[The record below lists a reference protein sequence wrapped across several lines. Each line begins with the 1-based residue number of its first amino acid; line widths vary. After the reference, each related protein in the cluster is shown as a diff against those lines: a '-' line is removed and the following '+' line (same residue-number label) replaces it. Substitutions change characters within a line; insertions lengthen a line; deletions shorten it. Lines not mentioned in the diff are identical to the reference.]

1 MTGSTTPQ
9 SRKFFIRLRAFLQ
22 QRPGSAG
29 ECGSQPTTGR
39 TALHAGLAAL
49 ALLLLPLAAFAQG
62 SDRVVKARGYAS
74 ADGVRAGDKFKV
86 AVALEVGEGYHINAH
101 HPSLDYLIPTS
112 VKFEPPAGI
121 VIAEEKYP
129 APNHRK
135 FEFAPETELAVHE
148 GTLFIIA
155 EGHAEKSIQEGRAT
169 IRALVT
175 VQACNDSQ
183 CLAPADLT
191 VEIPVKVVGQKQ
203 PIKAANEDVF
213 AKAAISPVENAEAGA
228 SVGLTQ
234 FQGSASSTN
243 KIAELISS
251 KGLALTLL
259 FVFLSGLVL
268 NTTPCVYPII
278 PITIG
283 FFVNQSA
290 SQQGKPKLSRTFA
303 MAVMYVFGMAITY
316 SVLGVIASLSKG
328 LFGAALQNPIVLI
341 ALAAVMIVLALSM
354 FGVYEFRLPESL
366 NRFAT
371 SSTQSTSG
379 IVGALVMGLTMGIVA
394 APCIGPFVLALLVFV
409 GEKGDPVYGFFMFFV
424 LALGLGLPYLVLGT
438 FSGAIKSLPRSG
450 LWMVTVR
457 KLFGLVLVGMALY
470 FLMPLMGN
478 ATNYVFVAF
487 FALSALYLILWE
499 AGRTKPKEFAW
510 VLRAVGIGAAV
521 VAVLMAL
528 PKRIE
533 TELPWQPY
541 SERALADATRD
552 GKGVIIDT
560 FADWCIPCKE
570 LDKLTFTDPAVKKE
584 AERFITLKLDLTS
597 SDANSEAGRAR
608 QRYGIRGVPT
618 VLFLDSAGQE
628 LGDLRLEGFEKPTVF
643 LARMKR
649 VESPSGAT
657 GTTLAKNIND
667 RKAPVADAVP
677 GSAVEP
683 APAIALKLLNGGTIN
698 LETLRGKVLL
708 VDFWATW
715 CVPCLSEIPMFNQ
728 LKKDYQSRGV
738 EIIAISLDE
747 EGAAKVKPFVKAH
760 PMDYTQVVGDQ
771 GTAAAFK
778 VDDSTLPVT
787 LLIDKQGRMRFR
799 HVGITQKDVLEG
811 EIAQLMN
818 E

>member
-1 MTGSTTPQ
+1 MRPTTTQEGSKVFMPLRVSVQ
-9 SRKFFIRLRAFLQ
+9 RRLS
-22 QRPGSAG
+22 SAG
-29 ECGSQPTTGR
+29 ECGSQSNR
-39 TALHAGLAAL
+39 SRMALHAALAAL

-74 ADGVRAGDKFKV
+74 ADGVRAGDKFKI

-121 VIAEEKYP
+121 LIEEEKYP
-129 APNHRK
+129 APSHRR
-135 FEFAPETELAVHE
+135 FEFAPETELAVHQ

-155 EGHAEKSIQEGRAT
+155 EGQAEKSIQEGRAT

-191 VEIPVKVVGQKQ
+191 VEIPVKIVGQKQ
-203 PIKAANEDVF
+203 SIKAANEDVF
-213 AKAAISPVENAEAGA
+213 AKAAIPDVENGGAESSG
-228 SVGLTQ
+228 GLAQ
-234 FQGSASSTN
+234 FQGSTSSTN

-290 SQQGKPKLSRTFA
+290 SQQGKPRLSRTFA
-303 MAVMYVFGMAITY
+303 MAAMYVLGMAITY

-341 ALAAVMIVLALSM
+341 ALAAVMVALALSM

-457 KLFGLVLVGMALY
+457 KLFGLVLIGMALY

-478 ATNYVFVAF
+478 STNYVFVAF
-487 FALSALYLILWE
+487 FAVSALYLILWE
-499 AGRTKPKEFAW
+499 AGRTKPKGFAW

-521 VAVLMAL
+521 VAVMMAL

-541 SERALADATRD
+541 SERALADAMRG

-597 SDANSEAGRAR
+597 SDSNSEAGRAR

-628 LGDLRLEGFEKPTVF
+628 LGDLRLEGFEKPSVF

-649 VESPSGAT
+649 VESPSGGT
-657 GTTLAKNIND
+657 GPALAKNIVD
-667 RKAPVADAVP
+667 GKAPVADAVP

-683 APAIALKLLNGGTIN
+683 APAIALNLLSGGNLN
-698 LETLRGKVLL
+698 LETLRGKVVL

-728 LKKDYQSRGV
+728 LKRDYQSRGV

-760 PMDYTQVVGDQ
+760 SMDYTQVVGEQ
-771 GTAAAFK
+771 ATAGAFK
-778 VDDSTLPVT
+778 IDDSTLPVT
-787 LLIDKQGRMRFR
+787 LLIDKQGRIRFR
-799 HVGITQKDVLEG
+799 HVGITKKEVLEG
-811 EIAQLMN
+811 EITQLMN

>member
-1 MTGSTTPQ
+1 MRASTTQ
-9 SRKFFIRLRAFLQ
+9 VGSKFFIHLSASI
-22 QRPGSAG
+22 QRRPSSTGD
-29 ECGSQPTTGR
+29 CGSQSTTGR
-39 TALHAGLAAL
+39 LALCAAL
-49 ALLLLPLAAFAQG
+49 ATFALLLLPLAGFAQG
-62 SDRVVKARGYAS
+62 SDRVVKAKGYAS
-74 ADGVRAGDKFKV
+74 ADGLRAGDKFKV
-86 AVALEVGEGYHINAH
+86 AVALEVGQGYHINAH

-112 VKFEPPAGI
+112 VKFEAPAGI

-129 APNHRK
+129 APDHRR

-155 EGHAEKSIQEGRAT
+155 EGQTEKSIQKGSAT

-191 VEIPVKVVGQKQ
+191 VEIPVKIVGTKQ
-203 PIKAANEDVF
+203 AIQAANADIF
-213 AKAAISPVENAEAGA
+213 AKAASSPVENAGVQPSA
-228 SVGLTQ
+228 GLTE
-234 FQGSASSTN
+234 FQGSASPPN

-303 MAVMYVFGMAITY
+303 MAAMYVLGMAITY

-341 ALAAVMIVLALSM
+341 ALAAVMVALALSM

-379 IVGALVMGLTMGIVA
+379 IIGALVMGLTMGIVA

-457 KLFGLVLVGMALY
+457 KLFGLVLIGMALY

-478 ATNYVFVAF
+478 STNQVFVAF

-521 VAVLMAL
+521 VAVMMAL

-533 TELPWQPY
+533 SELAWQPY
-541 SERALADATRD
+541 SERAVADATKD

-628 LGDLRLEGFEKPTVF
+628 LEDLRLEGFEKPSVF

-657 GTTLAKNIND
+657 GTTLAKNITD
-667 RKAPVADAVP
+667 GKAPVADAMP
-677 GSAVEP
+677 GSTVEP
-683 APAIALKLLNGGTIN
+683 APAIALNLLSGGTVN
-698 LETLRGKVLL
+698 LETLRGKVVL

-728 LKKDYQSRGV
+728 LRRDYQSRGV

-760 PMDYTQVVGDQ
+760 PMNYTQVVGDHE
-771 GTAAAFK
+771 TAGAFK
-778 VDDSTLPVT
+778 IDDSTLPVT
-787 LLIDKQGRMRFR
+787 LLVDKQGRIRFR
-799 HVGITQKDVLEG
+799 HVGITKKEVLEG
-811 EIAQLMN
+811 EIGQLMN